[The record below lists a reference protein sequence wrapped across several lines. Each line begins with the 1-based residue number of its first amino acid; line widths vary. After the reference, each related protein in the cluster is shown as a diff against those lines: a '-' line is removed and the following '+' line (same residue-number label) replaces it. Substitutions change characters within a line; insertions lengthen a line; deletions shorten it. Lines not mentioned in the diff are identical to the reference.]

1 MLERERDRE
10 RDKRERDCIKNIKDI
25 KDILLR
31 GNICPTVIN
40 YSISLLNH

>member
-1 MLERERDRE
+1 MLERERDRQRE
-10 RDKRERDCIKNIKDI
+10 KRERDCIKNIKGV